1 MNLGVIIYLVFLYYN
16 KVTNM
21 AEKVLKNQK
30 DLKISNFGCLK
41 KGGRGKNFGKR
52 GKF

>member
-1 MNLGVIIYLVFLYYN
+1 MNLGVIIYLVLLYYS

-30 DLKISNFGCLK
+30 DLKILHVGCLK
-41 KGGRGKNFGKR
+41 REGEAKMW
-52 GKF
+52 